1 MKNSSTQLNHD
12 NFPKLSKIVESS
24 QWFFTHQETLSSDP
38 MENVNA
44 EVCLQ
49 CSVKRIFINVILF
62 FKVIRLTGPA
72 DQQDAEIATL
82 FKDAQQT
89 YSSNNVLGIL
99 ASISDTYGHNIG
111 KREAESV
118 STSTEPSTTTPNS
131 IEPIEPIEEN
141 FVYVATGKGILYTTE
156 APILKIG
163 SNDSGEMKEYE
174 LKKHSLVT
182 ADERENL
189 FKLIVNFIDSDIGK
203 VNQKESGKLLNYN

>member
-1 MKNSSTQLNHD
+1 M
-12 NFPKLSKIVESS
+12 
-24 QWFFTHQETLSSDP
+24 
-38 MENVNA
+38 
-44 EVCLQ
+44 
-49 CSVKRIFINVILF
+49 
-62 FKVIRLTGPA
+62 
-72 DQQDAEIATL
+72 EIATL

-89 YSSNNVLGIL
+89 YSPNKVLGIL
-99 ASISDTYGHNIG
+99 ASITDTYGHNIE

-189 FKLIVNFIDSDIGK
+189 FKLIVNFIDTDIGK
-203 VNQKESGKLLNYN
+203 VNWKIFKYIEFSQLMMFYFIVTYKISVSHLIW